1 MAFIRPSRHAFTSE
15 QSAAVQI
22 IAKAFLPTAKNTLIR
37 VADSSETF
45 RTRPCAFGPNC
56 NRGDSCTYAND
67 SMKLI
72 PMRCKFDDK
81 CYNKESCRRF
91 HTGQTMDEYITIN
104 RFTWPE
110 KKVTVEESDE
120 KSDDSFVIQ
129 IDEKGL
135 ESDADLIESEITEVC
150 AEIEEELH
158 KKETFDDLESENY
171 RLNRTEYDEEFDN
184 FVDYCETVYVY
195 QKTLQNLHDES
206 QYAEFVRRSMP

>member
-1 MAFIRPSRHAFTSE
+1 MAFIRNSRNSSFTSD
-15 QSAAVQI
+15 QSAAVESV
-22 IAKAFLPTAKNTLIR
+22 AKAFFSNEKKAYSKPSDEFSTY
-37 VADSSETF
+37 

-56 NRGDSCTYAND
+56 NRGDLCTYAND
-67 SMKLI
+67 SEKLV
-72 PMRCKFDDK
+72 PMRCKFDDR
-81 CYNKESCRRF
+81 CFNKESCRRF

-104 RFTWPE
+104 AFTWPA

-135 ESDADLIESEITEVC
+135 ESDRIESEITEVC

-158 KKETFDDLESENY
+158 KQETFNDLEAENY

-195 QKTLQNLHDES
+195 QKTLQKLHDES
-206 QYAEFVRRSMP
+206 QYAEFVRGSMP